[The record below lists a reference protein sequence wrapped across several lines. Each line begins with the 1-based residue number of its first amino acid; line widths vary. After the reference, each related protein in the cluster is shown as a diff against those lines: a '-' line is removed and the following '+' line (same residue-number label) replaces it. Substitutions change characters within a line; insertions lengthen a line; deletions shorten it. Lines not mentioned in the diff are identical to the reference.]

1 MNRSLTD
8 NVAVVTGASS
18 GIGRATA
25 YAMGEAGAQV
35 VVTARRTDRIEE
47 VARRINEAG
56 GQAIA
61 VTADVTNADDV
72 DRLYDVA
79 IEAFGRVD
87 ILFNNAGVSSY
98 GPLDTIT
105 VEDYDW
111 MMNTNMRS
119 SFLCTRRFLPD
130 MLVRQRGQLCFLAS
144 VAGLKGLPNETVY
157 CASKFAQVG
166 FAQALDY
173 ETRESGIKVS
183 VVAPGGVH
191 TEFAIGTGRIEG
203 DPALDAMMEPED
215 IAEAVMFALTQPE
228 KARTF
233 LIGMRPMSE
242 PL

>member
-1 MNRSLTD
+1 MDKTLTD

-25 YAMGEAGAQV
+25 YAMAEAGAQV

-47 VARRINEAG
+47 VAESINKAG
-56 GQAIA
+56 GEAVA

-72 DRLYDVA
+72 DHLYEVA
-79 IEAFGRVD
+79 INRFGRVD
-87 ILFNNAGVSSY
+87 ILFNNAGVSAY

-119 SFLCTRRFLPD
+119 SFPCTRRFLPD
-130 MLVRQRGQLCFLAS
+130 MLARRRSQICFLAS

-173 ETRESGIKVS
+173 ETRESGVRVS

-191 TEFAIGTGRIEG
+191 TEFAIGTGRTEG

-215 IAEAVMFALTQPE
+215 IAEAMMFALTQPE

-233 LIGMRPMSE
+233 LIGMRPTSE

>member
-1 MNRSLTD
+1 MDKTLTD

-25 YAMGEAGAQV
+25 YAMAEAGAQV

-47 VARRINEAG
+47 VAESINKAG
-56 GQAIA
+56 GEAVA

-72 DRLYDVA
+72 DHLYEVA
-79 IEAFGRVD
+79 INRFGRVD
-87 ILFNNAGVSSY
+87 ILFNNAGVSAY

-130 MLVRQRGQLCFLAS
+130 MLARRRGQICFLAS

-166 FAQALDY
+166 
-173 ETRESGIKVS
+173 
-183 VVAPGGVH
+183 
-191 TEFAIGTGRIEG
+191 
-203 DPALDAMMEPED
+203 
-215 IAEAVMFALTQPE
+215 
-228 KARTF
+228 
-233 LIGMRPMSE
+233 
-242 PL
+242 

>member
-1 MNRSLTD
+1 MSRTLTD

-25 YAMGEAGAQV
+25 FAMAEAGASV
-35 VVTARRTDRIEE
+35 VVTARRTDRINE
-47 VARRINEAG
+47 VARRINESG
-56 GQAIA
+56 GSAIA
-61 VTADVTNADDV
+61 VTADVADENDV
-72 DRLYDVA
+72 DRLYDAA
-79 IEAFGRVD
+79 IDKFGRVD
-87 ILFNNAGVSSY
+87 ILFNNAGVSKY
-98 GPLDTIT
+98 GPLDSIT

-111 MMNTNMRS
+111 MMNTNMRT

-130 MLVRQRGQLCFLAS
+130 MLSRNRGQVCFLAS
-144 VAGLKGLPNETVY
+144 VAGLKGLENETVY
-157 CASKFAQVG
+157 CASKFAQIG

-173 ETRESGIKVS
+173 ETRETGVKVS
-183 VVAPGGVH
+183 VIAPGGVH
-191 TEFAIGTGRIEG
+191 TEFAIGTGRTEG
-203 DPALDAMMEPED
+203 DPMLDGMMEPED

>member
-1 MNRSLTD
+1 M
-8 NVAVVTGASS
+8 VTGASS

-25 YAMGEAGAQV
+25 YAMAEAGAQV

-47 VARRINEAG
+47 VAESINKAG
-56 GQAIA
+56 GEAVA

-72 DRLYDVA
+72 DHLYEVA
-79 IEAFGRVD
+79 IARFGRVD
-87 ILFNNAGVSSY
+87 ILFNNAGVSAY

-130 MLVRQRGQLCFLAS
+130 MLARRRGQICFLAS

-173 ETRESGIKVS
+173 ETRESGVKVS

-191 TEFAIGTGRIEG
+191 TEFAIGTGRTEG

>member
-1 MNRSLTD
+1 MDKTLTD

-25 YAMGEAGAQV
+25 YAMAEAGAQV
-35 VVTARRTDRIEE
+35 VVTARRTDRIEA
-47 VARRINEAG
+47 VVRRITEAG
-56 GQAIA
+56 GEAVA

-72 DRLYDVA
+72 DHLYEVA
-79 IEAFGRVD
+79 INRFGRVD
-87 ILFNNAGVSSY
+87 ILFNNAGVSAY

-119 SFLCTRRFLPD
+119 SFPCTRRFLPD
-130 MLVRQRGQLCFLAS
+130 MLARRRSQICFLAS

-173 ETRESGIKVS
+173 ETRESGVRVS

-191 TEFAIGTGRIEG
+191 TEFAIGTGRTEG

-215 IAEAVMFALTQPE
+215 IAEAMMFALTQPE

>member
-1 MNRSLTD
+1 M
-8 NVAVVTGASS
+8 A
-18 GIGRATA
+18 
-25 YAMGEAGAQV
+25 EAGAQV
-35 VVTARRTDRIEE
+35 VVTARRTDRIEA
-47 VARRINEAG
+47 VVRRITEAG
-56 GQAIA
+56 GEAVA

-72 DRLYDVA
+72 DHLYEVA
-79 IEAFGRVD
+79 IDRFGRVD
-87 ILFNNAGVSSY
+87 ILFNNAGVSAY

-130 MLVRQRGQLCFLAS
+130 MLARRRGQICFLAS

-173 ETRESGIKVS
+173 ETRESGVKVS

-191 TEFAIGTGRIEG
+191 TEFAIGTGRTEG

>member
-1 MNRSLTD
+1 MVRILTG

-25 YAMGEAGAQV
+25 YALADAGAAV
-35 VVTARRTDRIEE
+35 VATARRDDRIQD
-47 VARRINEAG
+47 VALTINEAG

-61 VTADVTNADDV
+61 VTADVTQEDDV
-72 DRLYDVA
+72 DRLYDAA
-79 IEAFGRVD
+79 IDRFGSVD
-87 ILFNNAGVSSY
+87 ILLNNAGVSKY
-98 GPLDTIT
+98 GPLRSIT
-105 VEDYDW
+105 AEDYDW
-111 MMNTNMRS
+111 MMNTNMRA

-130 MLVRQRGQLCFLAS
+130 MLARNSGQICFLAS

-157 CASKFAQVG
+157 CASKFAQIG

-173 ETRESGIKVS
+173 ETRESGVKVS

-191 TEFAIGTGRIEG
+191 TEFALGTGRTEG
-203 DPALDAMMEPED
+203 DPMLDAMMEPED
-215 IAEAVMFALTQPE
+215 VAEAVMFALTQPE